1 VQGLCLKEL
10 HLCPIIIFNAK
21 IMHFPRESSKL
32 SKMQNVIIKS
42 AITLKSGLAGLA
54 LFWTQVI
61 VVESAQLADFVTSTF
76 CMVPL
81 AFSSAPMA
89 SLAFNAKERAVDDGL
104 CQVWSVDP
112 MLTQGMLTRAKSTT
126 AATRTISST
135 KSLHY
140 AQL

>member
-1 VQGLCLKEL
+1 LKEL
-10 HLCPIIIFNAK
+10 HLCPFINFNAK

-32 SKMQNVIIKS
+32 SRMQNVIVKA
-42 AITLKSGLAGLA
+42 AITLKSGLTDFA

-61 VVESAQLADFVTSTF
+61 VIESAQLADFVTSTF
-76 CMVPL
+76 CMVRL

-89 SLAFNAKERAVDDGL
+89 SPAFKAKERTVDDGF

-112 MLTQGMLTRAKSTT
+112 MLTQGMLTCAKCTT
-126 AATRTISST
+126 AATRTLSST
-135 KSLHY
+135 KSLRY

>member
-1 VQGLCLKEL
+1 
-10 HLCPIIIFNAK
+10 
-21 IMHFPRESSKL
+21 MHFPRESSKL